1 MRFSPHPMAVCLCL
15 LLAVVLIL
23 SSVPASFASAYNA
36 HPKLVVVI
44 VIDQF
49 RGDYLERY
57 HDQFGEGGFRLLLDH
72 GANFTDCNYE
82 YANTR
87 TAPGHATLFTGAYS
101 NGHGIA
107 ANEWWDPKKKRMVTS
122 VEDDDTKLVGIAGDK
137 PGASPHNLLADTLGD
152 ELKLATQGQARVFS
166 LSLKDRAAILPG
178 GFSADAA
185 YWIDPKSGAWI
196 TSTYYRRDLPKWAQ
210 DFNAANRAAKY
221 WDRDWKNA
229 NGDVLRST
237 AHRKSKDGSDA
248 GFYEVIGSTPFA
260 NEYELEFA
268 KELVVYENLG
278 AGPAT
283 DLLAISLSAND
294 ILGHQV
300 GPDSPEM
307 AAMALALDRELADFF
322 NFLGHQVGL
331 ADTWIA
337 LSADHGISALP
348 DAAKKLRIPAANLD
362 AGKLEAQIN
371 AALTAKFSPGHAAS
385 YIKLDYP
392 LAWLDQDAFAA
403 ARVKEH
409 DAETAVGEAMKQTG
423 LRDYFTKSQLAE
435 GEVPDTA
442 LGKKFLHSYSP
453 EGGWYVMGVPEP
465 YTVGP
470 SKGTDHA
477 SPYTYD
483 THVPLAFYGLP
494 FRPGTYRT
502 HAEPVDLAVTLA
514 SLLGINAPTHAV
526 GRVLIEA
533 LASTH
538 HSENAS
544 EPVREGHDFSSEP
557 ALSKRSVPK
566 GAVSAPNVTAASAAE
581 VRSKADTNE
590 RPPQ

>member
-1 MRFSPHPMAVCLCL
+1 MRFSPRAAECRCFLPLV
-15 LLAVVLIL
+15 VIVLIFIL
-23 SSVPASFASAYNA
+23 ISTPAASASAYNA

-44 VIDQF
+44 IIDQF

-57 HDQFGEGGFRLLLDH
+57 RGQFGEGGFRLLLDH
-72 GANFTDCNYE
+72 GATFTDCNYD

-101 NGHGIA
+101 NGHGIV
-107 ANEWWDPKKKRMVTS
+107 ANEWWDQKKKKMVTS
-122 VEDDDTKLVGIAGDK
+122 VEDSDTKLVGSAADQAKDDNGK

-152 ELKLATQGQARVFS
+152 ELKLATQGKARVFS
-166 LSLKDRAAILPG
+166 VSLKDRAAVLPG
-178 GFSADAA
+178 GFAADAA

-196 TSTYYRRDLPKWAQ
+196 TSTYYRNDLPKWAQ
-210 DFNAANRAAKY
+210 DFNSANRAGKY

-237 AHRKSKDGSDA
+237 AHRKGKDGSDA
-248 GFYEVIGSTPFA
+248 GFYEVVGSTPFA

-268 KELVVYENLG
+268 KELVVYESLG
-278 AGPAT
+278 TGQAT
-283 DLLAISLSAND
+283 DLLAISLSPND

-322 NFLGHQVGL
+322 NFLGHQIGL
-331 ADTWIA
+331 ADLWIA
-337 LSADHGISALP
+337 LSADHGVSTLP
-348 DAAKKLRIPAANLD
+348 DAARKLRIPAANLD
-362 AGKLEAQIN
+362 ARKLEAQIN
-371 AALTAKFSPGHAAS
+371 SALSAKFSHTAS

-392 LAWLDQDAFAA
+392 DAWLDPDAFANTH
-403 ARVKEH
+403 VKEH
-409 DAETAVGEAMKQTG
+409 EAEAAVGEAMKQAG
-423 LRDYFTKSQLAE
+423 LRDYFTKAQLAA

-442 LGKKFLHSYSP
+442 LGRKFLHSYSP
-453 EGGWYVMGVPEP
+453 EGGWYVLGVPEI
-465 YTVGP
+465 YTVGA

-494 FRPGTYRT
+494 FRPGTYRA
-502 HAEPVDLAVTLA
+502 HAEPVDLAATFA

-526 GRVLIEA
+526 GRVLTEA
-533 LASTH
+533 LA
-538 HSENAS
+538 
-544 EPVREGHDFSSEP
+544 EP
-557 ALSKRSVPK
+557 ARQE
-566 GAVSAPNVTAASAAE
+566 NH
-581 VRSKADTNE
+581 
-590 RPPQ
+590 